1 MSGTRY
7 QVCLYEISH
16 RISVCGKFAKLRT
29 FPPSLTLHRR
39 TLELRVVG
47 IEICCT
53 PSFTEESYAELK
65 DLSMSRLHA
74 QERIITSCV
83 DLAPTLLNVCPRT
96 SQNVHVSLQS
106 RPMKEEKELVQ
117 QPTCA
122 RHTLC
127 PRPGPPRTRRPPSYY
142 SVAAR
147 GLLQLFLQCS
157 ELLHLLARRARPL
170 FTLWP
175 HHLVAMI

>member
-1 MSGTRY
+1 MCIRDRCIYVRLIMSGYLFFCIYFNAWYITCHPKWEEALEFTYKVIGEVLALSFVRGRADMSGTRY

-53 PSFTEESYAELK
+53 PSFTEEYYAELK

-83 DLAPTLLNVCPRT
+83 DLAPTLLNA
-96 SQNVHVSLQS
+96 VSYTHLTL
-106 RPMKEEKELVQ
+106 PTILLV
-117 QPTCA
+117 
-122 RHTLC
+122 
-127 PRPGPPRTRRPPSYY
+127 
-142 SVAAR
+142 
-147 GLLQLFLQCS
+147 
-157 ELLHLLARRARPL
+157 
-170 FTLWP
+170 
-175 HHLVAMI
+175 